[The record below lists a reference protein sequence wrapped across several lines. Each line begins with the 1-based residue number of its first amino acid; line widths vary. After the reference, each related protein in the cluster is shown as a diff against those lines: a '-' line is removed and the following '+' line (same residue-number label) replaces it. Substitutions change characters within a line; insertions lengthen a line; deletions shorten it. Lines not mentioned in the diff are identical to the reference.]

1 MTDFQLGT
9 QTILQGATNLMSDHE
24 SDITPYTME
33 TLEMQENM
41 GIVTKVYPDACLRWV
56 GQSQNGCAIFV
67 IARRNTTITPDFH
80 NYVSRYAPNPYLAWE
95 NAASIIMENVA
106 NVLSS

>member
-41 GIVTKVYPDACLRWV
+41 
-56 GQSQNGCAIFV
+56 
-67 IARRNTTITPDFH
+67 
-80 NYVSRYAPNPYLAWE
+80 E
-95 NAASIIMENVA
+95 
-106 NVLSS
+106 